1 MQQRHILITG
11 AGSGL
16 GAATARVLAR
26 QGHRLALVG
35 RRLQP
40 LRELETSLADTGAQ
54 VRALSCDV
62 SDAEAIRRLFD
73 GFGDDAPDGVV
84 CSAAELLIKP
94 FLETTL
100 DEYDRVMAV
109 NVRGIWYLCQQA
121 FRAMIKRGGGDIVL
135 VGSLAGMR
143 GQQIEPGKSVYAASK
158 HAVVGLTESLAFD
171 GRAHNIRVNCVAP
184 GYMQTEM
191 NERIGVSR
199 GAGPDDVAPS
209 IAFLLDRAQSGP
221 TSGTTLEIFCNGS

>member
-121 FRAMIKRGGGDIVL
+121 FR
-135 VGSLAGMR
+135 
-143 GQQIEPGKSVYAASK
+143 
-158 HAVVGLTESLAFD
+158 
-171 GRAHNIRVNCVAP
+171 VNCVAP